1 MQHLD
6 SPSPDTSDS
15 EGSSSHKD
23 ISVQPTLRDVGKR
36 VRYYSSADKKHKYG
50 TLRFIGET
58 EFSSG
63 MWCGVELNNNS
74 GKNNGT
80 YKGIRYFTCDTNHG
94 VFVPLNKLEMDYGRR
109 SQPNSTPGS
118 RSSSVDRETKPR
130 AHTGSSTTHKGGLN
144 TLSLQQQI
152 VSRLSAPLQKRAGK
166 IGPSSSSNNRR
177 QPLKAFATKGVSREE
192 PRETK
197 KLPPFKS
204 GGMMKS
210 RSTDNIN
217 KESGGTT
224 KKMPSKKSSS
234 ERDLRGVG
242 SKGTSTKKES
252 KISRKMRVN
261 SCSNLAVSEPAPPA
275 KDPVVPF
282 PRTSTPG
289 TRDDELAPDGC
300 SSPDDSGSNSSQS
313 DDPLLVAKTPVVG
326 DTAFVETPTSC
337 DPLKHPHANL
347 PGEPAA
353 TELQVLYILHTE
365 YRKYN
370 IIAGVILHAEYRKYI
385 IAGVRNT
392 SC

>member
-36 VRYYSSADKKHKYG
+36 VLYYSSADKKHKYG

-80 YKGIRYFTCDTNHG
+80 CKGIRYFTCDVNHG

-118 RSSSVDRETKPR
+118 RSSSIDRETKPR
-130 AHTGSSTTHKGGLN
+130 AHTASSSSTHKRLN
-144 TLSLQQQI
+144 TLSLQHQI
-152 VSRLSAPLQKRAGK
+152 VSRLSAPLQKQRGK
-166 IGPSSSSNNRR
+166 IGQPSTSNNRR

-192 PRETK
+192 PRGAK
-197 KLPPFKS
+197 KLPPFS

-242 SKGTSTKKES
+242 SKGTSAKKEN

-261 SCSNLAVSEPAPPA
+261 SCSDLAAASKPAPPKPPA
-275 KDPVVPF
+275 PEVPY
-282 PRTSTPG
+282 PQTSTPG
-289 TRDDELAPDGC
+289 TRDELAPDGC
-300 SSPDDSGSNSSQS
+300 SSPDDSGSNASQS
-313 DDPLLVAKTPVVG
+313 DDLLVAKTPVVG

-337 DPLKHPHANL
+337 DPLKNPHAPAL
-347 PGEPAA
+347 GEAAA
-353 TELQVLYILHTE
+353 TELMVLW
-365 YRKYN
+365 
-370 IIAGVILHAEYRKYI
+370 
-385 IAGVRNT
+385 
-392 SC
+392 

>member
-1 MQHLD
+1 MQHCD

-15 EGSSSHKD
+15 EGSSTSKD

-63 MWCGVELNNNS
+63 IWCGVELNNNS

-80 YKGIRYFTCDTNHG
+80 YKGIRYFTCDVNHG
-94 VFVPLNKLEMDYGRR
+94 VFVPLNKLEMDYGRPR

-130 AHTGSSTTHKGGLN
+130 AQTTSGSSTHKGLN

-152 VSRLSAPLQKRAGK
+152 ASRLSVPLQKRGK
-166 IGPSSSSNNRR
+166 IGQSTSSNNRR

-192 PRETK
+192 PKETK

-204 GGMMKS
+204 GGMIKS

-217 KESGGTT
+217 KESGGST
-224 KKMPSKKSSS
+224 KKMPSKKSNS
-234 ERDLRGVG
+234 ERDLRGIG
-242 SKGTSTKKES
+242 SKGTSSAKKE
-252 KISRKMRVN
+252 KENKMNRKMRVN
-261 SCSNLAVSEPAPPA
+261 SCSNLAVSEPVPP
-275 KDPVVPF
+275 KKTPPVVPC

-289 TRDDELAPDGC
+289 TRDELAPDGC
-300 SSPDDSGSNSSQS
+300 SSPDDSGSNASQI
-313 DDPLLVAKTPVVG
+313 DDVLVAKTPVVG
-326 DTAFVETPTSC
+326 DTAFVETPTPC
-337 DPLKHPHANL
+337 DPLKHSHVPVL
-347 PGEPAA
+347 GDTAA
-353 TELQVLYILHTE
+353 TKLNASIYVHCIL
-365 YRKYN
+365 N
-370 IIAGVILHAEYRKYI
+370 IESK
-385 IAGVRNT
+385 T
-392 SC
+392 